1 MNKSILTI
9 GIFLVL
15 CSGILGITRIVILS
29 NLGINSS
36 SDITGMVVS
45 EMPADGDLI
54 EASHEMAGTVSVI
67 EKLPVYMLAIGMLIV
82 GTIIT
87 AIGILAPDF
96 R

>member
-9 GIFLVL
+9 GIFLIL

-45 EMPADGDLI
+45 EMPADENLI
-54 EASHEMAGTVSVI
+54 EASHEMTSTVMFI
-67 EKLPVYMLAIGMLIV
+67 ENLPIYTLTIGI
-82 GTIIT
+82 IIT

>member
-1 MNKSILTI
+1 MNRSIITI
-9 GIFLVL
+9 GIFLIL
-15 CSGILGITRIVILS
+15 CSGLLGITRVVILS

-45 EMPADGDLI
+45 EMPADEDLI
-54 EASHEMAGTVSVI
+54 EASYEMTSMVMFI
-67 EKLPVYMLAIGMLIV
+67 ENLPIYIFIV
-82 GTIIT
+82 GIIIT

>member
-9 GIFLVL
+9 GIFLIL

-45 EMPADGDLI
+45 EMLADEDLI
-54 EASHEMAGTVSVI
+54 ESSYEMTRTVSVI
-67 EKLPVYMLAIGMLIV
+67 EKLPVYMFIAGI
-82 GTIIT
+82 IIT

-96 R
+96 K

>member
-9 GIFLVL
+9 GIFLIL
-15 CSGILGITRIVILS
+15 CSGLLGITRIVILS
-29 NLGINSS
+29 QLGINSS

-45 EMPADGDLI
+45 EMPADENLR
-54 EASHEMAGTVSVI
+54 EKSYEMAGTVSVI
-67 EKLPVYMLAIGMLIV
+67 EKLPIYMLAI

>member
-9 GIFLVL
+9 GIFLIL
-15 CSGILGITRIVILS
+15 CSGLLGITRIVILS

-36 SDITGMVVS
+36 SEITGMVVS
-45 EMPADGDLI
+45 EMPADNDLI
-54 EASHEMAGTVSVI
+54 ETSYEMTRTVSVI
-67 EKLPVYMLAIGMLIV
+67 EKLPIYILAI

>member
-9 GIFLVL
+9 GIFLIL

-45 EMPADGDLI
+45 EMLADEDLI
-54 EASHEMAGTVSVI
+54 ESSYEMTRTVSVI
-67 EKLPVYMLAIGMLIV
+67 EKLPVYMFIAGI
-82 GTIIT
+82 IIT

>member
-1 MNKSILTI
+1 MNKSIITI
-9 GIFLVL
+9 GIFLIL
-15 CSGILGITRIVILS
+15 CSGLLGITMVVILS

-36 SDITGMVVS
+36 SDIIGMVVS
-45 EMPADGDLI
+45 EMPANEDLI
-54 EASHEMAGTVSVI
+54 EASYEMTSAVMFI
-67 EKLPVYMLAIGMLIV
+67 ENLPIYTLII

>member
-1 MNKSILTI
+1 MNRSILTI
-9 GIFLVL
+9 GIFLIL
-15 CSGILGITRIVILS
+15 CSGLLGITRIMILS

-45 EMPADGDLI
+45 EMPADENLI
-54 EASHEMAGTVSVI
+54 EASYEMTSTVMFI
-67 EKLPVYMLAIGMLIV
+67 ENLPIYVFIV

>member
-1 MNKSILTI
+1 MNRSILTI
-9 GIFLVL
+9 GIFLIL
-15 CSGILGITRIVILS
+15 CSGLLGITRIVILS

-45 EMPADGDLI
+45 EMPVDEDLI
-54 EASHEMAGTVSVI
+54 EASHEITGTVSVI
-67 EKLPVYMLAIGMLIV
+67 EKLPVYMLAIG
-82 GTIIT
+82 TIIT

>member
-1 MNKSILTI
+1 MLTI
-9 GIFLVL
+9 GIFLIL
-15 CSGILGITRIVILS
+15 CSGLLGITKMVILS
-29 NLGINSS
+29 QLGINSS

-45 EMPADGDLI
+45 EMPAGNDLT
-54 EASHEMAGTVSVI
+54 EASYEMRSTVMLI
-67 EKLPVYMLAIGMLIV
+67 EKLPVYTFII

>member
-9 GIFLVL
+9 GIFLIL
-15 CSGILGITRIVILS
+15 CSGLLGITKAVILS

-36 SDITGMVVS
+36 SDITGMIVS
-45 EMPADGDLI
+45 EMPADEDLI
-54 EASHEMAGTVSVI
+54 EASYEMAGTVSVI
-67 EKLPVYMLAIGMLIV
+67 ERLPLYMLVIGI
-82 GTIIT
+82 IIT